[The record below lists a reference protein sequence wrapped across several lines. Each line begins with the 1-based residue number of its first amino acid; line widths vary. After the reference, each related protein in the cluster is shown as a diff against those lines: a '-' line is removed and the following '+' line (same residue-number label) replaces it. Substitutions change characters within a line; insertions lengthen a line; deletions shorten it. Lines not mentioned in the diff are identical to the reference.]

1 MPYLNHLSKETTF
14 TTVFTVLIEAL
25 LEHRL
30 IGVLLSNFLYMYSSG
45 EHTYTLNQASK
56 KRQELVRLYE
66 SVDSIR
72 YEILN
77 VFHHLHVTY
86 TIHIFSSKRIMGL
99 GGSDITTRNYKL
111 SRSVRVYASN
121 YLQENLLLLPS
132 LPTVAQLRG
141 IREQVEKE
149 AQERL
154 RELEREREKKR
165 KHEEEVAAKAS
176 AKALEEKKGIDKFL
190 DFSKEISTKM
200 SDTFKRDGE
209 GEKKGFDRLLDF
221 SKELSTKMSVTFKR
235 DSEAVAVEP
244 DRARSSS
251 ESGWMCSTNMSASV
265 DSTEDPFDLQK
276 KQLLLYIKQARDANR
291 MDEVRALEASLREIE
306 ATIIE
311 QKKLSYGL

>member
-1 MPYLNHLSKETTF
+1 M
-14 TTVFTVLIEAL
+14 A
-25 LEHRL
+25 
-30 IGVLLSNFLYMYSSG
+30 
-45 EHTYTLNQASK
+45 
-56 KRQELVRLYE
+56 
-66 SVDSIR
+66 
-72 YEILN
+72 
-77 VFHHLHVTY
+77 
-86 TIHIFSSKRIMGL
+86 L
-99 GGSDITTRNYKL
+99 GGSDTATRSYKL

-132 LPTVAQLRG
+132 LPTVAQLRE

-165 KHEEEVAAKAS
+165 KREEEMAAKAAAKAS
-176 AKALEEKKGIDKFL
+176 AKALEEKKGIDKLL
-190 DFSKEISTKM
+190 DFSKDISSKM

-209 GEKKGFDRLLDF
+209 GEKKGFDKFLDF
-221 SKELSTKMSVTFKR
+221 SRELSTKMSVTFKR

-244 DRARSSS
+244 DRARSDSK
-251 ESGWMCSTNMSASV
+251 SGWMCTTDTGTSV

-291 MDEVRALEASLREIE
+291 MDEVHALEASLREIE

-311 QKKLSYGL
+311 QRKLSYGL